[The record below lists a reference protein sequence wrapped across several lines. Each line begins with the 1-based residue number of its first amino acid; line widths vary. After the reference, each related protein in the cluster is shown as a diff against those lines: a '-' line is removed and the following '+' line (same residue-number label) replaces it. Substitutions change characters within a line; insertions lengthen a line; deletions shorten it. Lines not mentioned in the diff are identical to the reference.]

1 MQSKKILF
9 ISHDA
14 SRTGAPILLLN
25 FLKYYK
31 THVSAPFEVLL
42 KKGGILEEEF
52 SQLASAENFN
62 LFESEDKIKS
72 NSLLK
77 KLKRKFAKNSQKLYF
92 NKLKTYYSKAG
103 IDIIYSNTMTNG
115 DVLKIFADLNCP
127 IICHVHELE
136 FIIRSNSTW
145 HQSFQETKGLVSK
158 YIAVSQ
164 AVKDNLVKNH
174 QIPEEK
180 VEVIYGFNPRDN
192 FQIPKRNE
200 ARKYVQNHLGIS
212 SDAKLVCAS
221 GTMDWRKGTDLFIQL
236 ASLISQTYTESC
248 IHFIWVGGESSGERF
263 NKLWFD
269 VQKLGLEDK
278 FHFLGSVT
286 NPLDYFAASDVFAMV
301 SREDPFPVVCLEAAS
316 VETPIVCF
324 DKSGGEKEFVEHDCG
339 AVVSYLDLATMADK
353 TIEILRCDTLRNQ
366 LGKRAAQKAKERH
379 DVNVIAP
386 KILDVIHSL

>member
-145 HQSFQETKGLVSK
+145 HQSF
-158 YIAVSQ
+158 
-164 AVKDNLVKNH
+164 
-174 QIPEEK
+174 
-180 VEVIYGFNPRDN
+180 
-192 FQIPKRNE
+192 
-200 ARKYVQNHLGIS
+200 
-212 SDAKLVCAS
+212 
-221 GTMDWRKGTDLFIQL
+221 
-236 ASLISQTYTESC
+236 
-248 IHFIWVGGESSGERF
+248 
-263 NKLWFD
+263 
-269 VQKLGLEDK
+269 
-278 FHFLGSVT
+278 
-286 NPLDYFAASDVFAMV
+286 
-301 SREDPFPVVCLEAAS
+301 
-316 VETPIVCF
+316 
-324 DKSGGEKEFVEHDCG
+324 
-339 AVVSYLDLATMADK
+339 
-353 TIEILRCDTLRNQ
+353 
-366 LGKRAAQKAKERH
+366 
-379 DVNVIAP
+379 
-386 KILDVIHSL
+386 